1 MLAPAARA
9 ERAGV
14 VLVCGGCFWS
24 GWGLQAGQTG
34 ATWGMAY
41 LADNE
46 VKEEKGKRDESVNT
60 QITKTSLGDLPVTR
74 SIT

>member
-1 MLAPAARA
+1 M
-9 ERAGV
+9 

-24 GWGLQAGQTG
+24 GWGLQGGQRG

-41 LADNE
+41 LAYNE